1 MHVNV
6 GLKLMVHSCPHVTC
20 GSLTMERKLL
30 NKEEIWGDDL
40 ADSHSVV
47 WGMWRWPLGKTR
59 QIKTLLPCYHIM
71 FTLLHCAQKQCCQVT
86 FSIWNEICLR
96 GDGWFPAWTT
106 WFIGNVALL
115 LTELIALR
123 HLWLC
128 DCLLFKTQEVAS
140 RPFPLS
146 HPPCCS
152 WTLPDPSRLNRSG
165 GASEAD
171 TYYDSTKSAVKEPYN
186 HYISLEQWLGIFPLY
201 PVASGMRWVCESLF
215 IRADGASCKFHITR
229 PVA

>member
-1 MHVNV
+1 MILELYKMPPQKKVQPDAPFLLFQAEMSHCWWDPVACGWLETHVEMHVNV

-71 FTLLHCAQKQCCQVT
+71 FTLLHCAQKQCCQVA

-115 LTELIALR
+115 LTKLIALR

-128 DCLLFKTQEVAS
+128 DCLLFKRRKLRVV
-140 RPFPLS
+140 
-146 HPPCCS
+146 
-152 WTLPDPSRLNRSG
+152 PS
-165 GASEAD
+165 
-171 TYYDSTKSAVKEPYN
+171 P
-186 HYISLEQWLGIFPLY
+186 
-201 PVASGMRWVCESLF
+201 
-215 IRADGASCKFHITR
+215 FHIHHAAAG
-229 PVA
+229 PSLIPAD